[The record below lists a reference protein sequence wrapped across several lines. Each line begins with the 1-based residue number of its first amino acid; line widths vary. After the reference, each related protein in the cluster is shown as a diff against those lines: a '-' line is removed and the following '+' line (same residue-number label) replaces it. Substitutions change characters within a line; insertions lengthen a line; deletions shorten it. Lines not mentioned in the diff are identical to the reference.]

1 VQHRIVE
8 VGVDLA
14 PTARAHRL
22 GLAAAFRQRRVGRLD
37 TVLGDRPAVGRT
49 LGDGVGAG
57 SANTELMKNQSGAGN
72 TTNNAA
78 LLALSYGADDGS
90 VGQWYVP
97 SNSELNAALSFA
109 LDRNN
114 FGGFVLG
121 NSGWYWSSTEV
132 EGEGGQI
139 KAAAYNLYPQ
149 VAALKE
155 WLLYLRPIRA
165 F

>member
-1 VQHRIVE
+1 M
-8 VGVDLA
+8 A
-14 PTARAHRL
+14 PPNWSGSPDPKLSWSANTNSL
-22 GLAAAFRQRRVGRLD
+22 PG
-37 TVLGDRPAVGRT
+37 
-49 LGDGVGAG
+49 LGDGVGVG

-72 TTNNAA
+72 TTNNAG

-114 FGGFVLG
+114 FGGFGLG

-132 EGEGGQI
+132 INEGTQI
-139 KAAAYNLYPQ
+139 NAAAYNLYAY
-149 VAALKE
+149 VAAPKS

>member
-1 VQHRIVE
+1 M
-8 VGVDLA
+8 A
-14 PTARAHRL
+14 PPNWSGSPDPQLTWSA
-22 GLAAAFRQRRVGRLD
+22 D
-37 TVLGDRPAVGRT
+37 TTNTIAG

-57 SANTELMKNQSGAGN
+57 SANTELMKNQSGAGD
-72 TTNNAA
+72 TTNNAG

-109 LDRNN
+109 LARNN
-114 FGGFVLG
+114 FGGFVE
-121 NSGWYWSSTEV
+121 SGWYWSSTEV
-132 EGEGGQI
+132 AGQGGQSN
-139 KAAAYNLYPQ
+139 AAAYNLFRN
-149 VAALKE
+149 VAAPKS